1 MTAWV
6 KPGYNKQ
13 ATLLATG
20 LKKKKNHCF
29 QCFSFSSQLQF
40 WEIILRP
47 QRQKEKKSYLKF
59 LFDATVTGVRYETLQ
74 FRIKM
79 RFCYGYTNECQ
90 NDTYCHMI
98 SLPGPLSSYYKT
110 VPADFNSETRNPVAL
125 QIPWSGSTGQVYVQ
139 FK

>member
-1 MTAWV
+1 M
-6 KPGYNKQ
+6 
-13 ATLLATG
+13 
-20 LKKKKNHCF
+20 F
-29 QCFSFSSQLQF
+29 QLQF

-79 RFCYGYTNECQ
+79 RFFYGYTNECQ